1 MSVSRL
7 SKQSIQAGFPKQQTI
22 WDQSTQ
28 TASMDA
34 LGVVTLG
41 STQTSI
47 TFSSIPSTYTHLQIR
62 ALTVT
67 NVPSGSGV
75 MYFNGDSTNTNYRN
89 HYLYGSGTSAA
100 ANDGGNHSYA
110 PEFVGGGATT
120 SPGASIID
128 ILDYTNTNKYKT
140 TRELGGYDAN
150 GSGYITLSS
159 NLWMNNAAITSI
171 SFNITSWLAGT
182 SFALYGVK

>member
-1 MSVSRL
+1 MSPIVGSL
-7 SKQSIQAGFPKQQTI
+7 AGISAQAYGLFAPPLVTGNYYSIQT
-22 WDQSTQ
+22 
-28 TASMDA
+28 
-34 LGVVTLG
+34 VTLTTG
-41 STQTSI
+41 SSTIS
-47 TFSSIPSTYTHLQIR
+47 FSSIPGTYTHLQVR

-89 HYLYGSGTSAA
+89 HYLYGSGTSAVS
-100 ANDGGNHSYA
+100 NNGGNNSYA

-150 GSGYITLSS
+150 GSGFITFSS
-159 NLWMNNAAITSI
+159 TLWMNSAAITSI

>member
-1 MSVSRL
+1 MSSSL
-7 SKQSIQAGFPKQQTI
+7 GFF
-22 WDQSTQ
+22 
-28 TASMDA
+28 ASQISGHLYTVVGSYDSLA
-34 LGVVTLG
+34 TVTLG

-47 TFSSIPSTYTHLQIR
+47 TFSSIPSTYTHLQVR

-75 MYFNGDSTNTNYRN
+75 MYFNGDSTNTNYHN

-100 ANDGGNHSYA
+100 ANDGGNHSYV

-182 SFALYGVK
+182 SFALYGVKA